1 MEPKQYYI
9 GVDVGGT
16 SVKEGLFDEDGNL
29 LAKASVPTPPIV
41 DAAGFAA
48 VTEAIDQVVAKAQ
61 IPRAFVAGIGLA
73 VPCPIPAAGDAKV
86 KANISINLPELKI
99 AIQEHCPDAVVKYEN
114 DANAAA
120 MGEAWL
126 GSAKGVQNV
135 VMVTIGT
142 GVGGGVIIK
151 PLMDVLHGFDVQTI
165 GVLSSLTV
173 FSMSVVS
180 IGKQMLARTK
190 IPFGTAIPL
199 ALGSV
204 AGGLAGEKL
213 LQVIVD
219 ALRANSAVTV
229 VQNVVLSLL
238 ILAVFLYMKNKSRI
252 PSQELRGVVVSLL
265 VGVFLGICSSF
276 LGIGGGPINVAL
288 IIYLFSF
295 DTKTATVCSLVTIL
309 FAQISKLTTVA
320 LTTGFGVFDL
330 SIAPVM
336 IVGAIAGGFIGASLN
351 KKCSEA
357 AVEKAFNA
365 VQLLVLAISIFNI
378 VRNLAA

>member
-1 MEPKQYYI
+1 MSGVMQMNMTSFLQDKRLTIALKGDIDHHSAKETMRII
-9 GVDVGGT
+9 GNKIDLYLPMVCVLDFRDVTFMDSSG
-16 SVKEGLFDEDGNL
+16 
-29 LAKASVPTPPIV
+29 
-41 DAAGFAA
+41 
-48 VTEAIDQVVAKAQ
+48 
-61 IPRAFVAGIGLA
+61 
-73 VPCPIPAAGDAKV
+73 
-86 KANISINLPELKI
+86 I
-99 AIQEHCPDAVVKYEN
+99 AI
-114 DANAAA
+114 
-120 MGEAWL
+120 
-126 GSAKGVQNV
+126 
-135 VMVTIGT
+135 
-142 GVGGGVIIK
+142 VI
-151 PLMDVLHGFDVQTI
+151 H
-165 GVLSSLTV
+165 
-173 FSMSVVS
+173 
-180 IGKQMLARTK
+180 
-190 IPFGTAIPL
+190 AI
-199 ALGSV
+199 
-204 AGGLAGEKL
+204 
-213 LQVIVD
+213 
-219 ALRANSAVTV
+219 RR
-229 VQNVVLSLL
+229 
-238 ILAVFLYMKNKSRI
+238 MR
-252 PSQELRGVVVSLL
+252 ELRGVVVSLL

>member
-1 MEPKQYYI
+1 MQYVLYF
-9 GVDVGGT
+9 
-16 SVKEGLFDEDGNL
+16 L
-29 LAKASVPTPPIV
+29 
-41 DAAGFAA
+41 
-48 VTEAIDQVVAKAQ
+48 
-61 IPRAFVAGIGLA
+61 
-73 VPCPIPAAGDAKV
+73 
-86 KANISINLPELKI
+86 I
-99 AIQEHCPDAVVKYEN
+99 AIGATTV
-114 DANAAA
+114 
-120 MGEAWL
+120 
-126 GSAKGVQNV
+126 GSL
-135 VMVTIGT
+135 T
-142 GVGGGVIIK
+142 GMGGGVIIK

-252 PSQELRGVVVSLL
+252 PSRELRGVVVSLL

-276 LGIGGGPINVAL
+276 LGIGPINVAL